1 MTTAIHIEL
10 NALCLLMLG
19 AIMRQSITNVNQQ
32 MRRVLFR
39 SAVLGVIVQLSLD
52 ILWLLVEGKRFP
64 GAVIANKLINA
75 LFLSAGVTLGC
86 ILYLYVQE
94 TLGYTITRRRQTL
107 MMLPAAAFTLFN
119 IASIW
124 TGWSFTVSPENV
136 YAHGPLF
143 WVQMIG
149 AYGAMLA
156 SLLHILACLI
166 NRDGRV
172 PRRAVYK
179 LLGFFIVPIVGAVV
193 SLFYT
198 GMPGAW
204 TCAAISIVLI
214 YIDDQDNE
222 IVRDSLTGLNNRKT
236 LGAVFADYV
245 RQGRTIV
252 LFMMDLNHFKQINDT
267 YGHPVGDEALVAAA
281 RLLSASM
288 AGHRGILARF
298 GGDEFLA
305 MLLIDEDDQAAAFRA
320 TVKQAFSE
328 YNRTHSLPYR
338 LAVSVG
344 WARHRPGMS
353 LDELI
358 HAADSALY
366 EDKRRS

>member
-10 NALCLLMLG
+10 NALCLLILG
-19 AIMRQSITNVNQQ
+19 VIMRQSISNVNQQ

-39 SAVLGVIVQLSLD
+39 SVVLGVIVQLGLD
-52 ILWLLVEGKRFP
+52 ILWLLVEGRTFP
-64 GAVIANKLINA
+64 GAVAANKVINA
-75 LFLSAGVTLGC
+75 LFLSAGVVLGGMW
-86 ILYLYVQE
+86 YLYVLE
-94 TLGYTITRRRQTL
+94 TLGYTVTRRLQTL
-107 MMLPAAAFTLFN
+107 MMLPGAAFTMFN
-119 IASIW
+119 IVSIW

-136 YAHGPLF
+136 YAHGRLF
-143 WVQMIG
+143 WVQMVG
-149 AYGAMLA
+149 AYGMMLV
-156 SLLHILACLI
+156 SLAHILARLL
-166 NRDGRV
+166 NRDDRV
-172 PRRAVYK
+172 PRRVVYK
-179 LLGFFIVPIVGAVV
+179 LLGFYIVPIIGAVV

-198 GMPGAW
+198 GMPGTW

-236 LGAVFADYV
+236 LDAAFAEYV
-245 RQGRTIV
+245 RQGRPLV
-252 LFMMDLNHFKQINDT
+252 LFMMDLDHFKQINDT

-281 RLLSASM
+281 KLLSASM

-338 LAVSVG
+338 LAASVG
-344 WARHRPGMS
+344 WAKHREGMR
-353 LDELI
+353 LEELI
-358 HAADSALY
+358 NAADSALY
-366 EDKRRS
+366 EDKRA